1 MLLVV
6 YLLSVESKQSVAYF
20 IFGGYLRGRC
30 LMEEFAQIATTSRA
44 RGFFCGGS

>member
-20 IFGGYLRGRC
+20 NFESIVLTMSYGRAGLRRIT
-30 LMEEFAQIATTSRA
+30 L
-44 RGFFCGGS
+44 